1 MRTLSAIACCLLAL
15 FPVLSVRTAAQG
27 ADTSDASRI
36 SQEDFKKLVAANTAI
51 IVDTRQPDAFQRGHI
66 PGAILLPLEG
76 QPTWPAAF
84 ETTVTTLLK
93 TTKAVVTYCA

>member
-1 MRTLSAIACCLLAL
+1 MRAIACCLLVL
-15 FPVLSVRTAAQG
+15 FPVLSARTAAQG
-27 ADTSDASRI
+27 ADTTDASRI
-36 SQEDFKKLVAANTAI
+36 SQEEFKKLIAAKTVI
-51 IVDTRQPDAFQRGHI
+51 IVDTRVPDAFQRGHI

-76 QPTWPAAF
+76 QPTWPVAF